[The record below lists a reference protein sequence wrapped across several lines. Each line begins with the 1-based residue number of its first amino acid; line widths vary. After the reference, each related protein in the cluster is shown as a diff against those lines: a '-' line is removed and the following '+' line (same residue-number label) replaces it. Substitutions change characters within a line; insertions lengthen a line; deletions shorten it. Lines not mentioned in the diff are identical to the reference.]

1 MAIRKTVSEKRQDA
15 ARARFPQLNTDF
27 DGFLKH
33 LLSDSKIAPEHRTIN
48 PTQAAALMSRERTKF
63 YMGPAGCAK
72 TSTGVASVLLRCLF
86 EPGSHGLIAR
96 LDYNDLVGTTK
107 RRAEEMLARLPPGVL
122 LDRSKTAPE
131 EWKISPI
138 PYVDG
143 QGRVHD
149 EPSTIH
155 FMGMKDN
162 IGSWDFNCAHLDEA
176 DEVGLEQAELI
187 TTRLRTMGVAY
198 YDLPIRP
205 TPEDPLARDTRG
217 YYSYMLTFNPPDVT
231 HWLYTAATGMNYK
244 QEKITAPWGELFVP
258 NPRENIR
265 NLPSGYYEDMAKNLS
280 RDQQTRLIKGEW
292 GATFPGQPVYRQ
304 FSKSFHG
311 RRGLQYP
318 EGATLFRFWDFGY
331 RHPFCLWA
339 VQSRNGRILFL
350 REEMGENIHIRAWAR
365 HIKSMTNRYYP
376 GVETIMDI
384 GDIAV
389 TQEKDTGSALAH
401 LQAEGITM
409 YYQRQSIDM
418 GLTLVRTE
426 LERVIEGEAAIQ
438 IDIDKCPVTCA
449 ALSGGYHMKDVKAL
463 PHKDGYYDHGA
474 DTFRYGVVGLLNS
487 GNLVTNTVPANISYD
502 PAFDPRRS

>member
-1 MAIRKTVSEKRQDA
+1 MAIRKTASEKRQDA
-15 ARARFPQLNTDF
+15 ARARYPQLSTDF
-27 DGFLKH
+27 EGFLKH

-48 PTQAAALMSRERTKF
+48 PTQFSAIMSKERTKF

-72 TSTGVASVLLRCLF
+72 TSTGVAGVMLRCLL

-131 EWKISPI
+131 EWKIAPI
-138 PYVDG
+138 PYMDS

-198 YDLPIRP
+198 YDLPLKP
-205 TPEDPLARDTRG
+205 TPEDPRARDTTG
-217 YYSYMLTFNPPDVT
+217 YYSYTLTFNPPDVT
-231 HWLYTAATGMNYK
+231 HWLYTAATGLNHK
-244 QEKITAPWGELFVP
+244 QEKVAEPWGELFVP

-265 NLPSGYYEDMAKNLS
+265 NLPTGYYEDMAKNLS
-280 RDQQTRLIKGEW
+280 RDQQVRLIKGEW
-292 GATFPGQPVYRQ
+292 GATFPGQPVYKQ
-304 FSKSFHG
+304 FSKSVHG
-311 RRGLQYP
+311 RRGLTYP
-318 EGATLFRFWDFGY
+318 QGATLFRFWDFGY

-339 VQSRNGRILFL
+339 VQSRSGKILVL
-350 REEMGENIHIRAWAR
+350 REEMGENEHIRAFAR
-365 HIKSMTNRYYP
+365 KIKMLTNRHFP
-376 GVETIMDI
+376 GAQSIVDI

-389 TQEKDTGSALAH
+389 KQEKDTGSALAH
-401 LQAEGITM
+401 LIAEGITM
-409 YYQRQSIDM
+409 YFQHQTIESGVEMIRQ
-418 GLTLVRTE
+418 E
-426 LERVIEGEAAIQ
+426 LERMIEGEPAIQ
-438 IDIDKCPVTCA
+438 IDTVNCPVLTA
-449 ALSGGYHMKDVKAL
+449 GLSGGYHMKENKNE
-463 PHKDGYYDHGA
+463 PFKDGYYDHGC
-474 DTFRYGVVGLLNS
+474 DTFRYGVVGMLKA
-487 GNLVTNTVPANISYD
+487 GGLVTAHVNQDFAYD
-502 PAFDPRRS
+502 PSQDRRE